1 METVCLREFTF
12 AELLLQKEPTNLQA
26 QSLGGL
32 IDQQVAQGSF
42 LRNPLWVL
50 KGYTLIIPSFPP
62 FFSRHLY
69 LSSLLFFPLP
79 RLKQTEGYIGMAIA
93 GGAALVGTLLLAG
106 IVRRAT
112 RK

>member
-42 LRNPLWVL
+42 LR
-50 KGYTLIIPSFPP
+50 TP
-62 FFSRHLY
+62 FG
-69 LSSLLFFPLP
+69 SS
-79 RLKQTEGYIGMAIA
+79 KDIH
-93 GGAALVGTLLLAG
+93 
-106 IVRRAT
+106 
-112 RK
+112 